1 MTASRIRRMGTSVE
15 DDCRGVQPKDAT
27 RTSTAPPEH
36 PLFDDLVRSQQER
49 LRDREAVLGGA
60 GRESSPLTRGG
71 ERRVPT
77 MAVYVRIGEELR
89 NVPKA
94 AGRPAKILSKQGKNK
109 SGRARHIR
117 GNSTRDIKWLC
128 VLPEI
133 TGKV

>member
-1 MTASRIRRMGTSVE
+1 MPPICPAVAVSASIGEAQAE
-15 DDCRGVQPKDAT
+15 DTILIAHR
-27 RTSTAPPEH
+27 
-36 PLFDDLVRSQQER
+36 
-49 LRDREAVLGGA
+49 
-60 GRESSPLTRGG
+60 
-71 ERRVPT
+71 
-77 MAVYVRIGEELR
+77 RIGEELR

-94 AGRPAKILSKQGKNK
+94 AGRPAKILSEQGENK